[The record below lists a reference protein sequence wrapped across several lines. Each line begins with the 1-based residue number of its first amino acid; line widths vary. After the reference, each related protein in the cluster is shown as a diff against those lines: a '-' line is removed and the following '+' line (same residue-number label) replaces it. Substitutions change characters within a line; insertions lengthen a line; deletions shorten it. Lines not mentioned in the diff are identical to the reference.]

1 MDKEI
6 PKSELPKPFRKLSI
20 RVSKSHLPGNASYK
34 GSVVWQR
41 TLSIDDIA
49 ARVVDKRSEYR
60 KETLIT
66 TFNLLKREIYDA
78 IEEGYNVDFG
88 FGRTELTVNGP
99 FETLYEKFDPDRHT
113 LAPRLRPAPQ
123 LKQRVGNLRAVNE
136 TYQLAYNSMP
146 RPTYVS
152 LRIQPR
158 TSDSDEPYN
167 QLPAGEHHF
176 ISIYGDRLK
185 LMEFFSH
192 PFTGD
197 TDATQML
204 KDTFRM
210 LDENRY
216 MNADVLLISDYRIP
230 KCKPELLKQMSVHRE
245 KGTLFY
251 GLQIGIAPNEWTEH
265 FDHIYRIEYHV
276 DRKY

>member
-1 MDKEI
+1 
-6 PKSELPKPFRKLSI
+6 
-20 RVSKSHLPGNASYK
+20 
-34 GSVVWQR
+34 
-41 TLSIDDIA
+41 
-49 ARVVDKRSEYR
+49 
-60 KETLIT
+60 
-66 TFNLLKREIYDA
+66 
-78 IEEGYNVDFG
+78 
-88 FGRTELTVNGP
+88 
-99 FETLYEKFDPDRHT
+99 
-113 LAPRLRPAPQ
+113 
-123 LKQRVGNLRAVNE
+123 
-136 TYQLAYNSMP
+136 
-146 RPTYVS
+146 
-152 LRIQPR
+152 
-158 TSDSDEPYN
+158 
-167 QLPAGEHHF
+167 
-176 ISIYGDRLK
+176 LK

-216 MNADVLLISDYRIP
+216 MNADVLLVSDYRIP